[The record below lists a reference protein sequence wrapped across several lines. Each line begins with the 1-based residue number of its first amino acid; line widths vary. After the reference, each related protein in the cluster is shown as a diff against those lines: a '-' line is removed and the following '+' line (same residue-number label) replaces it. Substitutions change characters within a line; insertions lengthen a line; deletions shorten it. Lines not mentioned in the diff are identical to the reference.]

1 MNNDGEYTIFCPKCG
16 NEMKNTSRYCMKC
29 GHLNIDHPDNKN
41 VSKYF
46 EDSGNTIV
54 NNYNG
59 KYIMTNNAL
68 KNIDHNFMK
77 KNSRYCF
84 IFNLITFLLTVI
96 CFSVI
101 YYRNNGGFS
110 NVLSSNVWSIFI
122 VIPLMYIYCYAY
134 ELLFIKMG
142 YSWWKAL
149 IPIYNVMLI
158 SKKVFDNMFLGLIII
173 VPIIGQIYLLVLMYK
188 LATKFNRNGL
198 LMVLFPFIM
207 IPLISF
213 SEDLYE
219 KENDSGNFDYEST
232 YGMKKKFLILCSIFL
247 LIGLLML
254 LFKFPIIDYFKN
266 KWNEVQ
272 SLLK

>member
-1 MNNDGEYTIFCPKCG
+1 
-16 NEMKNTSRYCMKC
+16 
-29 GHLNIDHPDNKN
+29 
-41 VSKYF
+41 
-46 EDSGNTIV
+46 
-54 NNYNG
+54 
-59 KYIMTNNAL
+59 
-68 KNIDHNFMK
+68 
-77 KNSRYCF
+77 
-84 IFNLITFLLTVI
+84 
-96 CFSVI
+96 
-101 YYRNNGGFS
+101 
-110 NVLSSNVWSIFI
+110 
-122 VIPLMYIYCYAY
+122 
-134 ELLFIKMG
+134 
-142 YSWWKAL
+142 
-149 IPIYNVMLI
+149 
-158 SKKVFDNMFLGLIII
+158 
-173 VPIIGQIYLLVLMYK
+173 MYK

-272 SLLK
+272 SILK

>member
-1 MNNDGEYTIFCPKCG
+1 MNNDNEYTVFCPKCG

-29 GHLNIDHPDNKN
+29 GYLNINHPNNKN
-41 VSKYF
+41 VIKYF
-46 EDSGNTIV
+46 EDKGNTIV
-54 NNYNG
+54 RNSNG
-59 KYIMTNNAL
+59 TYIMSSDIL
-68 KNIDHNFMK
+68 KSNDIDYLK
-77 KNSRYCF
+77 RNSRYCF
-84 IFNLITFLLTVI
+84 IFNLITFLLTFV
-96 CFSVI
+96 CFSII

-110 NVLSSNVWSIFI
+110 NILLSNVWSIFI
-122 VIPLMYIYCYAY
+122 VIPLLFIYCYAY
-134 ELLFIKMG
+134 EMIFIKMG

-158 SKKVFDNMFLGLIII
+158 SKKVFDNLFLGLLII
-173 VPIIGQIYLLVLMYK
+173 VPIVGQIYLLVLMYK

-219 KENDSGNFDYEST
+219 KENINVDFDFETT

-247 LIGLLML
+247 FIGLFMF
-254 LFKFPIIDYFKN
+254 LFKFPIIDFFKD

>member
-1 MNNDGEYTIFCPKCG
+1 MNNDNEYTVFCPKCG

-29 GHLNIDHPDNKN
+29 GYLNINHPNNKN
-41 VSKYF
+41 VIKYF
-46 EDSGNTIV
+46 EDKGNTIV
-54 NNYNG
+54 RNSNG
-59 KYIMTNNAL
+59 TYIMSSDIL
-68 KNIDHNFMK
+68 KSNDIDYLK
-77 KNSRYCF
+77 RNSRYCF
-84 IFNLITFLLTVI
+84 IFNLITFLLTFV
-96 CFSVI
+96 CFSII

-110 NVLSSNVWSIFI
+110 NILLSNVWSIFI

-158 SKKVFDNMFLGLIII
+158 SKKVFDNLFLGLLII
-173 VPIIGQIYLLVLMYK
+173 VPIVGQIYLLVLMYK

-219 KENDSGNFDYEST
+219 KENINVDFDFETT

-247 LIGLLML
+247 FIGLFMF
-254 LFKFPIIDYFKN
+254 LFKFPIIDFFKD

>member
-1 MNNDGEYTIFCPKCG
+1 MNNDNEYTVFCPKCG

-29 GHLNIDHPDNKN
+29 GYLNINHPNNKN
-41 VSKYF
+41 VTKYF
-46 EDSGNTIV
+46 EDKGNTIV
-54 NNYNG
+54 RNSNG
-59 KYIMTNNAL
+59 TYIMSSDIL
-68 KNIDHNFMK
+68 KSNDIDYLK
-77 KNSRYCF
+77 INSRYCF
-84 IFNLITFLLTVI
+84 IFNLITFLLTFV
-96 CFSVI
+96 CFSII

-110 NVLSSNVWSIFI
+110 NILLSNVWSIFI
-122 VIPLMYIYCYAY
+122 VIPLLFIYCYAY

-158 SKKVFDNMFLGLIII
+158 SRKVFDNLFLGLLII
-173 VPIIGQIYLLVLMYK
+173 VPIVGQIYLLVLMYK

-219 KENDSGNFDYEST
+219 KENINVDFDFETT

-247 LIGLLML
+247 FIGLFMF
-254 LFKFPIIDYFKN
+254 LFKFPIIDFFKD

>member
-1 MNNDGEYTIFCPKCG
+1 
-16 NEMKNTSRYCMKC
+16 
-29 GHLNIDHPDNKN
+29 
-41 VSKYF
+41 
-46 EDSGNTIV
+46 
-54 NNYNG
+54 
-59 KYIMTNNAL
+59 
-68 KNIDHNFMK
+68 
-77 KNSRYCF
+77 
-84 IFNLITFLLTVI
+84 
-96 CFSVI
+96 
-101 YYRNNGGFS
+101 
-110 NVLSSNVWSIFI
+110 
-122 VIPLMYIYCYAY
+122 
-134 ELLFIKMG
+134 MG

-188 LATKFNRNGL
+188 LAIKFNRNGL

-219 KENDSGNFDYEST
+219 KKNDSGNFDYEST

-272 SLLK
+272 SILK